1 MNPTDAVVMMVILV
15 PVLFGMLVWLL
26 LQRDLT
32 LKLRE
37 EGLHAHGEVV
47 HVGWDSDHEI
57 LFVKYVLHLQDGS
70 DHHDQ
75 YTVQNARQ
83 KKVHPAVGDAVEA
96 IYLPHKPSRHQR
108 VGTEVGMS
116 RLLFRMGALVLL
128 MVVLLVLGLINA
140 RQKDSTPS
148 PTLRTYEAPL
158 PAGEKRHQGAY

>member
-1 MNPTDAVVMMVILV
+1 MPSMDPMMVVIFV
-15 PVLFGMLVWLL
+15 VGLFGVLVWLL

-47 HVGWDSDHEI
+47 HVGWDSDRENLI
-57 LFVKYVLHLQDGS
+57 VKYVLHLQDGS

-75 YTVQNARQ
+75 YTLQNARQ
-83 KKVHPAVGDAVEA
+83 KVPPAVGDAVEA
-96 IYLPHKPSRHQR
+96 FYLPHKPSRHQR
-108 VGTEVGMS
+108 VGTEVGLS

-158 PAGEKRHQGAY
+158 PAGGKRQRDAY